1 MWSLAEAVL
10 CRRGYAGRSGPCVIG
25 GHRGSARGDSG
36 DYVPVSG
43 VYVPVSGDGVLSL
56 SVFRFWGGNTDDK
69 HQQTQHPDEAI
80 DDSYKKDVT
89 HQRVPSTKVP
99 SEPLSGTAI
108 TGKAARDGSN
118 SRSGELVRIQCSMSS
133 SPSSSR
139 SSSIACSSVICSRV
153 CIIRSWVLADVV
165 GGPAGGTL
173 KGGTVGGAAVG
184 VSGVAANATAGVVVG
199 TGGGPGAVAIPRLS
213 VAQWTGHRL
222 CWMALQAAAKRA
234 ARPMG
239 GGAPAS
245 LRNALFEHRAD
256 ANSG

>member
-1 MWSLAEAVL
+1 M
-10 CRRGYAGRSGPCVIG
+10 
-25 GHRGSARGDSG
+25 
-36 DYVPVSG
+36 
-43 VYVPVSGDGVLSL
+43 
-56 SVFRFWGGNTDDK
+56 SVFGFGGGNTDDK
-69 HQQTQHPDEAI
+69 HKTQDSRRSL
-80 DDSYKKDVT
+80 DDSYKKDET

-99 SEPLSGTAI
+99 TEPLSGTAI

-118 SRSGELVRIQCSMSS
+118 GRSGELVRIQCSMSS

-184 VSGVAANATAGVVVG
+184 ASGVAANATAGVVVG